1 MASEPKAP
9 DAPVKPVGDNLGAV
23 CSVGM
28 HVLVHVVP
36 GWMLAGTITHVLG
49 ERLVLKDC
57 TYLEGCAAQHA
68 MTELCFATTAKG
80 LRDIA
85 TTTWPAPDGMVV
97 LPTLVMPMLRDA
109 RPLAKRGEAK
119 AVEEA

>member
-1 MASEPKAP
+1 MADDLS
-9 DAPVKPVGDNLGAV
+9 GAV
-23 CSVGM
+23 KVGT

-36 GWMLAGTITHVLG
+36 GWMLAGTVVQVLG
-49 ERLVLKDC
+49 ERLVLNDC

-85 TTTWPAPDGMVV
+85 TTTWPAPDGMIV

-109 RPLAKRGEAK
+109 RPLSKRGEAK
-119 AVEEA
+119 AVQEA